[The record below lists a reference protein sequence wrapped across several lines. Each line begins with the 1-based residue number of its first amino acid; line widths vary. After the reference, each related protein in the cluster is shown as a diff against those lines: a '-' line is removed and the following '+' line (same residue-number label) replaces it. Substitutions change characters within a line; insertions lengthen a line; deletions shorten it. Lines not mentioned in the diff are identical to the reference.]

1 MATVSLVA
9 VRSNKTTHALLS
21 IYNLIF
27 IFFMAPARKRKSRP
41 APQPP
46 PQTPEYAMIK
56 DRIASFDLS
65 CLQERRFVIDDPT
78 SELYESIKMYGVVIY
93 SQEDDEKY
101 FACCCTPEC
110 FEASKMIKLGE
121 EVVND
126 KKKWVSSNAVR
137 HLDIVH
143 GILSKN
149 SRKKRET
156 VENDEMERHEM
167 KMKFS
172 GNMTRLCELQ
182 WVKMVLLA
190 RLPFSFTTFKVVRE
204 TMHYTCIDSMNKRLS
219 GVRVLHVATEI
230 YFQVLSVIKMM
241 IQDSIKA
248 HGKKI
253 FSVNVDGWKVKDT
266 PRKFVGVRLYFL
278 DPDYIM
284 QTLLLAVREF
294 DPSSAIRQGEG
305 GLRTAMRVWFRGI
318 LATYGL
324 NFDSIFGATTDGAGD
339 VRILSQQDVRAL
351 WEWCPPHMINR
362 VLLYVFGERN
372 KEMMREIGSVRA
384 VITRIRDHTKDG
396 NLFEEILNEEDPEQE
411 KRTMKTTQKQRFMSV
426 FLTLSRYHEM
436 LGTINR
442 MCCEAKI
449 LNEVTLTK
457 IEIEEL
463 LSMLAPLREISV
475 KAQGQQVAYGYRILQ
490 KLIDERLNGS
500 LNMRKPLAHFLDG
513 HLMSTMSPRVA
524 FTRKL
529 LIDAIDIKFFSRYFK
544 KKKKSDEFEQS
555 FVMEAQL
562 LLHPGFR
569 NIFVVED
576 VVRELVNTESLALG
590 APWWKQKKKQ
600 FATKA
605 KNQNVNV
612 KNLLM
617 KFKAECI
624 QTTMKEVTA
633 SINLSIVDTIMEAV
647 PEHER
652 EEEDDG
658 LSNQFSRASLSCA
671 NSVEQQIFN
680 DRGEMPGFSP
690 GPRTHSTLLSRVQT
704 QLDAYLKA
712 QVNSPAFRDQ
722 RLCVNVPLWLKTVGI
737 FKYGLVVKAFAAFWS
752 VPTSSSGIELDFYFN
767 SLLLRKQRTSIR
779 GEVAEM
785 VHMVDRNQALIDL
798 PQVRFIFIIY
808 LLFVLFN
815 TQIKK
820 AFFLGE

>member
-1 MATVSLVA
+1 
-9 VRSNKTTHALLS
+9 
-21 IYNLIF
+21 
-27 IFFMAPARKRKSRP
+27 MAPSRKRKSRP

-65 CLQERRFVIDDPT
+65 CLQERLFIVDDPLNG
-78 SELYESIKMYGVVIY
+78 LYESIKMYGVVIH
-93 SQEDDEKY
+93 SQVDDDKY

-110 FEASKMIKLGE
+110 FDESVMIKLGE
-121 EVVND
+121 EMLND

-137 HLDIVH
+137 HLDVVH

-149 SRKKRET
+149 SRKKRST
-156 VENDEMERHEM
+156 LENDEMERHEM

-204 TMHYTCIDSMNKRLS
+204 TMHYTCIDSMDKRLS
-219 GVRVLHVATEI
+219 GARVVHVATEI
-230 YFQVLSVIKMM
+230 YNQVLSVIKIM

-248 HGKKI
+248 HGKRI

-278 DPDYIM
+278 NPEYVM

-294 DPSSAIRQGEG
+294 DPSSALRQGEG
-305 GLRTAMRVWFRGI
+305 GLRTSMRVWFRGI

-324 NFDSIFGATTDGAGD
+324 TFDCVFGATTDGAGD
-339 VRILSQQDVRAL
+339 VRILSQHDVKAL

-362 VLLYVFGERN
+362 VLLYVFGKRN
-372 KEMMREIGSVRA
+372 TEMMREIERMRA

-396 NLFEEILNEEDPEQE
+396 NLFQEILNEEDPEQE

-436 LGTINR
+436 FSTVNR
-442 MCCEAKI
+442 MCCEAQI
-449 LNEVTLTK
+449 LNEVSLTK
-457 IEIEEL
+457 LEIEEL

-475 KAQGQQVAYGYRILQ
+475 KAQGQKVAYGYRILQ
-490 KLIDERLNGS
+490 KLIEERLNGS
-500 LNMRKPLAHFLDG
+500 LNMRKPLKHFADG
-513 HLMSTMSPRVA
+513 HLMSSMSPRVA

-529 LIDAIDIKFFSRYFK
+529 LIDAIDSKFFSRYFK
-544 KKKKSDEFEQS
+544 KKKKSDELQQS
-555 FVMEAQL
+555 FIMEAQL

-576 VVRELVNTESLALG
+576 VVRELVNTESVALG

-600 FATKA
+600 VETKA
-605 KNQNVNV
+605 KKQNVHV
-612 KNLLM
+612 KNIMM

-624 QTTMKEVTA
+624 QTTMKEVN
-633 SINLSIVDTIMEAV
+633 SSVNLSIVDTIMEAV

-652 EEEDDG
+652 EVDEEDEG
-658 LSNQFSRASLSCA
+658 LSYQFSRTSLSCA
-671 NSVEQQIFN
+671 TSVEQQIFN
-680 DRGEMPGFSP
+680 DRGEMPGFSA

-712 QVNSPAFRDQ
+712 QVNSAAFRDQ
-722 RLCVNVPLWLKTVGI
+722 RLCVDVPLWLKTVGI
-737 FKYGLVVKAFAAFWS
+737 FKYGLVVKAFAAFWG

-798 PQVRFIFIIY
+798 PQVFYKNNNYLFWTGREFCLKKAKSFSEYPNFLFY
-808 LLFVLFN
+808 LLNSFVG
-815 TQIKK
+815 Q
-820 AFFLGE
+820 